1 LVNKFSISGRIIFLL
16 SLVLVLL
23 SGCGGGNTGAGD
35 TGPITDPAGK
45 GNATAPQISNEPVTI
60 RMFQLNTAITDEQFN
75 DFFVEPV
82 KKKHPNIT
90 MELIR
95 GTLPKASEMISAG
108 EFPDMIFTG
117 IGSIPTFQELG
128 LATDL
133 NPSIKKFNF
142 DISPF
147 EPDIIKQFKV
157 YSDKDQLYA
166 IPFLDNFSAL
176 FYDKDIFDRLG
187 TAYPK
192 DSMTWDDAITLAQQ
206 VANKSAGAIV
216 PLCPGNFSGQFA
228 TVMSLPVVDPAT
240 KKAVLQTES
249 WKMLVDK
256 FTAVHKIAN
265 GGCKGAGPEGTDFR
279 AGKIAMIAANGG
291 FMTDSEE
298 LLNQG
303 KTQNWDIA
311 TYPQFKEA
319 PGKRRRMDVTLLMT
333 SAVTKY
339 PDQVFQIIQTVSE
352 REEQVKR
359 TRLGRLSTFKDPGM
373 KKDYAVD
380 LKIAKGKN
388 IAGIF
393 KTSSSAVPPYTP
405 YNGPAN
411 KAVDNAVK
419 EVLKGTD
426 INSALRTAEEQANQD
441 IAALIQSGQ

>member
-1 LVNKFSISGRIIFLL
+1 MVFTA
-16 SLVLVLL
+16 
-23 SGCGGGNTGAGD
+23 CGGNNGSGDTAAGD
-35 TGPITDPAGK
+35 TGQKTPAEGK
-45 GNATAPQISNEPVTI
+45 PAAPAVSNEPATI
-60 RMFQLNTAITDEQFN
+60 RMFQMNTAITDEQFN

-82 KKKHPNIT
+82 KKKHPNIS
-90 MELIR
+90 MELVR
-95 GTLPKASEMISAG
+95 GTPAKASEMLTAG

-117 IGSIPTFQELG
+117 IAAIPQFQELG

-133 NPSIKKFNF
+133 NPTIKKFNF

-157 YSDKDQLYA
+157 YSDKDELYA

-192 DSMTWDDAITLAQQ
+192 DGMTWDDAIALGLQIGS
-206 VANKSAGAIV
+206 KSAGQIV

-228 TVMSLPVVDPAT
+228 TVLSLPVVDPAT
-240 KKAVLQTES
+240 KKAVLQTDL

-256 FTAVHKIAN
+256 FTQVHKLSEN
-265 GGCKGAGPEGTDFR
+265 GCKGSGAEGTDFR
-279 AGKIAMIAANGG
+279 AGKIAMLATNGG

-333 SAVTKY
+333 SSVTKH
-339 PDQVFQIIQTVSE
+339 PDQVFQVMQTVSD
-352 REEQVKR
+352 REEQIKR
-359 TRLGRLSTFKDPGM
+359 TRQGRMSTFKDPEM
-373 KKDYAVD
+373 KNEFAVD

-393 KTSSSAVPPYTP
+393 KTTSSAVPPYTP

-411 KAVDNAVK
+411 TAIDNAVK

-426 INSALRTAEEQANQD
+426 INTAIRAAEDKANQD
-441 IAALIQSGQ
+441 IAALIQSGK